1 MRKEAEQEV
10 GALRADADRYAEDTR
25 RDADAEGARVLA
37 DARKAAD
44 GERDAAERDASARRA
59 EAEALYEDQR
69 AKAAQ
74 AAADFETTLAE
85 RRQKATAEF
94 QAQQAATQAELDAMA
109 ARNKDTEA
117 TLERNR
123 AEAEERIA
131 RMLADAEERSTTM
144 VSEARTS
151 ADRVRAESEREL
163 AAAAQRRD
171 SINAQLSNVRQML
184 ATLTGTVPGVVG
196 LSDAPAPSATAPHG
210 DPVAD
215 AAREESDAPE
225 TADGVDEQ
233 DDDAGRHA
241 GRAPR
246 SGEPGRI
253 RRAETCLTHR
263 SGGDTPRHARGAVS
277 QATFRRSETRLTH
290 RSGGVREHGSE
301 VAPRPLVRRP
311 RPGGQERAELV
322 LEHRADA
329 AAELLGLVGR
339 IGLLGHDPVD
349 DAAAVEVDRP
359 HLLGPRHLG
368 GVVEVAVHDRGGAL
382 GRQR

>member
-1 MRKEAEQEV
+1 MPEEMFTTVRRGYDPAEVERAVGQAQAEVADLRRRLEAAEAAADTAKGEASASREALVARESQQPEAPSYEHLGERVGQILSLAEAEAAEVRDRVIGEVETMRKEAEQEV

-44 GERDAAERDASARRA
+44 GERDAAERDASARRS

-123 AEAEERIA
+123 VEAEERIA

-144 VSEARTS
+144 VSEARSS

-215 AAREESDAPE
+215 AARAESDAPE
-225 TADGVDEQ
+225 AADGVGDQDE
-233 DDDAGRHA
+233 
-241 GRAPR
+241 
-246 SGEPGRI
+246 
-253 RRAETCLTHR
+253 
-263 SGGDTPRHARGAVS
+263 TPDS
-277 QATFRRSETRLTH
+277 SEDST
-290 RSGGVREHGSE
+290 E
-301 VAPRPLVRRP
+301 
-311 RPGGQERAELV
+311 
-322 LEHRADA
+322 
-329 AAELLGLVGR
+329 
-339 IGLLGHDPVD
+339 
-349 DAAAVEVDRP
+349 
-359 HLLGPRHLG
+359 GP
-368 GVVEVAVHDRGGAL
+368 
-382 GRQR
+382 